1 MYKRQSQEAIQARRA
16 VSDMTNELLKKNADM
31 LKTATVETAKES
43 ERAIVDIETIQ
54 HTNQQLISTLDEV
67 LQIQN
72 EGRQKRQQAEV
83 ELRKIEGELKQKL
96 LEVRR

>member
-1 MYKRQSQEAIQARRA
+1 
-16 VSDMTNELLKKNADM
+16 MTNELLKKNADM